1 MKNKIDIFE
10 IFNTNIDRNQ
20 EQQSAP
26 DFDFFNVRELMEEK
40 KSPENGFYGV
50 KPGAEP
56 EPEPVIIAEP
66 EPEPVIIAEPEPEP
80 VIITEP
86 EPEPVAIAEPVLRTI
101 PVYDEERKTAGR
113 VSAKRLVIKAISF
126 GIIVALLSVLIG
138 IPRVYMNSMDPII
151 SDGDRVVIS
160 KRIKQL
166 KKNDVVMFKD
176 NNGKKITA
184 RIVAVRGDVVNI
196 NNKGGL
202 YINNELQVEE
212 DIHTVTAITDVA
224 VAYPVIVQEGTY
236 FVLGDNRSDS
246 VDSRNSE
253 VGLLEAKD
261 VMGKVIFCFKKVK

>member
-56 EPEPVIIAEP
+56 EPESVIIA
-66 EPEPVIIAEPEPEP
+66 EPEP